1 MSGWAGAALPGLPAQ
16 AIARLNALPRHALPA
31 GQTLFRAGDSAQGFA
46 VVLSGRVELRLIGAT
61 GREILLYAIEPGQT
75 CIQTTLGLMGGAPYT
90 ADAMTTCPTELVVI
104 PAPEFHDL
112 MQDAPF
118 RAHVFR
124 AFGARMAEVTA
135 LLEQVAFAPIE
146 ARLARAL
153 LEMCD
158 SGVVLTTHAELA
170 ARIGSAREVVS
181 RQLERWVAA
190 GLVRTE
196 RGRIFCDD
204 LDGLHARAE

>member
-1 MSGWAGAALPGLPAQ
+1 MTAWAGATLPGLPAQ
-16 AIARLNALPRHALPA
+16 AVARLDALPCHTLPA
-31 GQTLFRAGDSAQGFA
+31 DQTLFRAGDHAQGFA
-46 VVLSGRVELRLIGAT
+46 VVLSGRVELRLTGAN

-75 CIQTTLGLMGGAPYT
+75 CIQTTLGLMGDAPYT
-90 ADAMTTCPTELVVI
+90 ADAVTTCPTEMVVI
-104 PAPEFHDL
+104 PASMFHEL
-112 MQDAPF
+112 MQQAPF

-146 ARLARAL
+146 NRLARAL
-153 LEMCD
+153 LELAEGD
-158 SGVVLTTHAELA
+158 VVHATHADLA

-181 RQLERWVAA
+181 RQLERWAAA

-196 RGRIFCDD
+196 RGRIICTD
-204 LDGLHARAE
+204 LFALRHRAQ